1 MKILML
7 SKACLVGAYQRKLE
21 EMARFDDVELTVIVP
36 PVWLDPAGL
45 VELERAHT
53 QGYRLLVDP
62 IRFNGHFHTYHF
74 PKLKQRLAEIRP
86 DIVHIDEEPYNLAT
100 WLALR
105 QSRQV
110 GAKTLFFSWQN
121 LAKQYPLPFRYL
133 EKEVL
138 AGVDFAILGNQEAAC
153 VWRNKG
159 YTGPHRVIPQFGV
172 DPDLFCPPSQRDAG
186 RGFIIG
192 AANRRLLPEK
202 GVDVLLRAVAELP
215 GIWRLHIA
223 GDGPS
228 RPSLVQLAR
237 DLGIS
242 ERVFFD
248 GPISSLQMP
257 AYLQQLDVLVLSSR
271 TMPNW
276 KEQFGRVLIEAMA
289 CETAV
294 IGASSGEIPHVI
306 GNAGLIFEE
315 EDVAGLRSHLITLM
329 GDRELQ
335 YQLGQHGRERVLQHY
350 TQRQIA
356 AQTVTVY
363 RDILAQ

>member
-1 MKILML
+1 MKILMV

-21 EMARFDDVELTVIVP
+21 EIARYDDVELTVIVP
-36 PVWLDPAGL
+36 PAWLDPAGP
-45 VELERAHT
+45 VELERSHI

-62 IRFNGHFHTYHF
+62 IRFNGQYHTYHF
-74 PKLKQRLAEIRP
+74 PRLKQRLMEFRP
-86 DIVHIDEEPYNLAT
+86 DIMHIDEEPYNLAT

-105 QSRQV
+105 QARQV
-110 GAKTLFFSWQN
+110 GAKTLFFTWQN
-121 LAKQYPLPFRYL
+121 LEKQYPPPFRFL

-138 AGVDFAILGNQEAAC
+138 AGVDFAIMGNQEAVC

-159 YTGPHRVIPQFGV
+159 YAGPHQVIPQFGV
-172 DPDLFCPPSQRDAG
+172 DPELFCPPPQRDGG

-202 GVDVLLRAVAELP
+202 GVDMLLRAVAGLP

-228 RPSLVQLAR
+228 RPSLMQMAR
-237 DLGIS
+237 DLGVAD
-242 ERVFFD
+242 RVFFD
-248 GPISSLQMP
+248 GVISSLEMP
-257 AYLQQLDVLVLSSR
+257 TYLQQLDVLVLSSR

-294 IGASSGEIPHVI
+294 IGANSGEIPHVI
-306 GNAGLIFEE
+306 GDAGLVFEE
-315 EDVAGLRSHLITLM
+315 EDIDGLRAHLMALM
-329 GDRELQ
+329 NDRELRDR
-335 YQLGQHGRERVLQHY
+335 LGRHGRERVLRHY
-350 TQRQIA
+350 TQREIA
-356 AQTVTVY
+356 AQTVAVY